1 MGKVLRNA
9 PSCLSSGVIRIQ
21 LEYKGSIAANID
33 SIAGDRMTA
42 TPIESPHS
50 SILLASLQF
59 QGTSNDCGPYTTA
72 TVLNAL
78 RKLDIQAADLAQ
90 QMNKPIWR
98 GPILV
103 VRRVPNWATFP
114 WGMVDVFRSYGL
126 LASWRP
132 FTPIQYL
139 FKALGR
145 GRVLMP
151 MIGEWKPLW
160 AHVMTLIAWDPLQ
173 GWGFANTQVEDHK
186 MYWLSDKTFKTR
198 WQAMGHLLVE
208 VKNA

>member
-1 MGKVLRNA
+1 
-9 PSCLSSGVIRIQ
+9 
-21 LEYKGSIAANID
+21 
-33 SIAGDRMTA
+33 MTA
-42 TPIESPHS
+42 APIESPHTS
-50 SILLASLQF
+50 VFLASLQF

-78 RKLDIQAADLAQ
+78 RGLDIRAADLAQ

-98 GPILV
+98 GPLLV
-103 VRRVPNWATFP
+103 IRRIPNWATFP

-126 LASWRP
+126 QASWHP
-132 FTPIQYL
+132 FTPVQYL
-139 FKALGR
+139 FETLGR

-151 MIGEWKPLW
+151 MIGAWKPLW
-160 AHVMTLIAWDPLQ
+160 AHVMTLVAWDPLQ

-186 MYWLSDKTFKTR
+186 IYWLSDKTFKTQ